1 MIRIE
6 SLTKR
11 YGATTALDD
20 VTCSVAAGRV
30 TALLGPNGA
39 GKCTLMRVLLGLDRP
54 SAGRV
59 TIDGRAYA
67 ELPRPT
73 TVVGAH
79 LGGTP
84 WHPRRS
90 ARAHLVSLAR
100 AAGLPV
106 TRVDEV
112 LALAGLTSVARRRAG
127 GFSLGMAQRLGLA
140 SALLGDPHAVVVDEP
155 VNGLDLDGIW
165 WIRDLLR
172 EWSAQGRAVLVS
184 SHLLTELELVAD
196 HVLVLGRGRLLA
208 DVPLAEMAAVGGL
221 EAGYRRLVG
230 RSESTVRRDLV
241 ASGRSE
247 LGKALSVASLCLAAG
262 RVVRV
267 TDLAARP
274 PW

>member
-1 MIRIE
+1 MITIE
-6 SLTKR
+6 GLTKH
-11 YGATTALDD
+11 YGRAAALAD
-20 VTCSVAAGRV
+20 VSCTIPAGRV

-39 GKCTLMRVLLGLDRP
+39 GKSTLMRVVVGLDHP
-54 SAGRV
+54 SAGRALV
-59 TIDGRAYA
+59 DGVPYR
-67 ELPRPT
+67 ELRRPL

-79 LGGTP
+79 LGGAP

-106 TRVDEV
+106 ARVAEV
-112 LALAGLTSVARRRAG
+112 LELAGLSSVARRRAG

-140 SALLGDPHAVVVDEP
+140 SALLGDPPTVVLDEP

-172 EWSAQGRAVLVS
+172 RWSAQGRTVLVS

-196 HVLVLGRGRLLA
+196 HVLVLGQGRLLA
-208 DVPLAEMAAVGGL
+208 DVPLADLAADGGL

-230 RSESTVRRDLV
+230 RSEVFR
-241 ASGRSE
+241 
-247 LGKALSVASLCLAAG
+247 AA
-262 RVVRV
+262 
-267 TDLAARP
+267 
-274 PW
+274 